1 MTSTT
6 PPWRSLDAPA
16 IGGEHAGNE
25 PPGSASTTD
34 AASTDGRQVLPVR
47 LVATI
52 VGAIASAIV
61 GLVLAS
67 GGGGGAQIVVDGGA
81 PLVGADASAVG
92 GGIEPSHR
100 TQLVVEVVGAIRE
113 PGVYRLPAGARVG
126 DLIGA
131 AGGYGTRVDTA
142 RAERALNLAAPL
154 HDGDQVRVPSRDD
167 PSPEAAIIGTGS
179 PSAAGGTAS
188 SDDPGTA
195 GPVDLNRATAAEL
208 DALPGIGPVT
218 AEKILSSRAESPFV
232 SVDDLRTRG
241 LVGQKTFDKIRVS
254 LVVR

>member
-1 MTSTT
+1 
-6 PPWRSLDAPA
+6 
-16 IGGEHAGNE
+16 
-25 PPGSASTTD
+25 
-34 AASTDGRQVLPVR
+34 
-47 LVATI
+47 
-52 VGAIASAIV
+52 
-61 GLVLAS
+61 
-67 GGGGGAQIVVDGGA
+67 
-81 PLVGADASAVG
+81 
-92 GGIEPSHR
+92 
-100 TQLVVEVVGAIRE
+100 VVEVVGAIRE

-154 HDGDQVRVPSRDD
+154 RDGDQVRVPSRDD
-167 PSPEAAIIGTGS
+167 PSPEAAIGTGS
-179 PSAAGGTAS
+179 PSAVGGTAS

-195 GPVDLNRATAAEL
+195 SPVDLNRATAAEL

-241 LVGQKTFDKIRVS
+241 LVGQKTFDKIRAS